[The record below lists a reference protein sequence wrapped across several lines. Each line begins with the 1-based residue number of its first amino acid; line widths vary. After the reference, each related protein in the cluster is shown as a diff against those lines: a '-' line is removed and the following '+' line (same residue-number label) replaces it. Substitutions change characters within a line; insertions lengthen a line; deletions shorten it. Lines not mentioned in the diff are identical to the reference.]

1 MTEKLEKLIAANE
14 ALKNEIAQRIAAQ
27 ERSDSIA
34 LISEENPNPVLRV
47 TIKGHVLY
55 ANGPAKLLLEF
66 WDIDVGDQLPGEWR
80 RAVAE
85 ARKKKTA
92 MERELLCHD
101 CFYALTLQP
110 VVDADYVNIY
120 GRDITKHKETEE
132 QIVNFDDLTGLPNR
146 ALFQDR
152 LKQVLGHARRTGKLA
167 AVHLVDLDH
176 FKDINDTMG
185 HDAGDALLKGIG
197 ERLLGCVR
205 TSDTVARIGGDEFG
219 IIQVEPVNTDGI
231 AVLARKLLKS
241 LEQPFK
247 INGRDVHSTA
257 SIGITVFPE
266 DAENPEEVLRNA
278 DMALYHGKGEGRGNY
293 RFFVTKMNDDIQRR
307 RAIEDDMRAGLE
319 RGEFVL
325 HYQPKLHLGSN
336 RITGME
342 ALIRWNHP
350 EQGFM
355 SPAEFIPVAERSKL
369 IVPMG
374 EWVLREACA
383 RNKAWTDAGLGPI
396 KVAVN
401 LSAVQIQETDL
412 KATVCAVLKET
423 GLDASQLELEITESL
438 AMRNAEAT
446 IELFTELSDLGVS
459 VSIDDFGTGYS
470 SLSYLKD
477 FPIQRIKIDKA
488 FIDDIGS
495 DENPGAIARAVT
507 TMGHSFGME
516 ITAEGVE
523 TEEQLTFLRSLGCDE
538 IQGYYFSR
546 PLPEAELGEFL
557 RNYEETEAIRQSR
570 ERRGASGDRRL
581 PREARSAP
589 K

>member
-14 ALKNEIAQRIAAQ
+14 ALKNEIAQRIAGQ
-27 ERSDSIA
+27 ERSESIA
-34 LISEENPNPVLRV
+34 RISEENPNPVLRV
-47 TIKGHVLY
+47 TIQGHVLY
-55 ANGPAKLLLEF
+55 ANGPAKMLLEF
-66 WDIDVGDQLPGEWR
+66 WNIDIGDPLPDEWC
-80 RAVAE
+80 RAVVEAE
-85 ARKKKTA
+85 KKQTA
-92 MERELLCHD
+92 TERELLCHD
-101 CFYALTLQP
+101 SFFVLTLQP
-110 VVDADYVNIY
+110 VVDADYVNLY
-120 GRDITKHKETEE
+120 GRDITKRKETEE

-152 LKQVLGHARRTGKLA
+152 LKQVLGHARRTGKLV
-167 AVHLVDLDH
+167 AVHLIDLDH

-219 IIQVEPVNTDGI
+219 VIQVEPNNADSI
-231 AVLARKLLKS
+231 AILAQKLLKS

-247 INGRDVHSTA
+247 IDGHDVHSNA
-257 SIGITVFPE
+257 SIGITVFPD
-266 DAENPEEVLRNA
+266 DAEKPEEILRNA
-278 DMALYHGKGEGRGNY
+278 DMALYHGKGENRGTYN
-293 RFFVTKMNDDIQRR
+293 FFVTKMNDEVQRR

-325 HYQPKLHLGSN
+325 HYQPKLHIRSN

-350 EQGFM
+350 QQGFM

-369 IVPMG
+369 IVPIG

-401 LSAVQIQETDL
+401 LSAVQIHETDL
-412 KATVCAVLKET
+412 TATVRGVLEET

-446 IELFTELSDLGVS
+446 IELFTELSEFGVS

-507 TMGHSFGME
+507 TIGHSFGME

-523 TEEQLTFLRSLGCDE
+523 TEDQLTFLHSLDCDE

-546 PLPEAELGEFL
+546 PLPEDQLGEFL
-557 RNYEETEAIRQSR
+557 KNFEETEAIRLSR
-570 ERRGASGDRRL
+570 
-581 PREARSAP
+581 
-589 K
+589 

>member
-1 MTEKLEKLIAANE
+1 MIPQRRFTPRSAEDMTEKLEKLIAANE
-14 ALKNEIAQRIAAQ
+14 ALKNEIAQRIAGQ
-27 ERSDSIA
+27 ERSESIA
-34 LISEENPNPVLRV
+34 RISEENPNPVLRV
-47 TIKGHVLY
+47 TIQGHVLY
-55 ANGPAKLLLEF
+55 ANGPAKMLLEF
-66 WDIDVGDQLPGEWR
+66 WNIDIGDPLPDEWC
-80 RAVAE
+80 RAVVEAE
-85 ARKKKTA
+85 KKQTA
-92 MERELLCHD
+92 TERELLCHD
-101 CFYALTLQP
+101 SFFVLTLQP
-110 VVDADYVNIY
+110 VVDADYVNLY
-120 GRDITKHKETEE
+120 GRDITKRKETEE

-152 LKQVLGHARRTGKLA
+152 LKQVLGHARRTGKLV
-167 AVHLVDLDH
+167 AVHLIDLDH

-219 IIQVEPVNTDGI
+219 VIQVEPNNADSI
-231 AVLARKLLKS
+231 AILAQKLLKS

-247 INGRDVHSTA
+247 IDGHDVHSNA
-257 SIGITVFPE
+257 SIGITVFPD
-266 DAENPEEVLRNA
+266 DAEKPEEILRNA
-278 DMALYHGKGEGRGNY
+278 DMALYHGKGENRGTYN
-293 RFFVTKMNDDIQRR
+293 FFVTKMNDEVQRR

-325 HYQPKLHLGSN
+325 HYQPKLHIRSN

-350 EQGFM
+350 QQGFM

-369 IVPMG
+369 IVPIG

-401 LSAVQIQETDL
+401 LSAVQIHETDL
-412 KATVCAVLKET
+412 TATVRGVLEET

-446 IELFTELSDLGVS
+446 IELFTELSEFGVS

-507 TMGHSFGME
+507 TIGHSFGME

-523 TEEQLTFLRSLGCDE
+523 TEDQLTFLHSLDCDE

-546 PLPEAELGEFL
+546 PLPEDQLGEFL
-557 RNYEETEAIRQSR
+557 KNFEETEAIRLSR
-570 ERRGASGDRRL
+570 
-581 PREARSAP
+581 
-589 K
+589 